1 MRFKTFGIIL
11 TITFAWVL
19 WQKTDRVV
27 SEVQTWEVVDGYETK
42 KACDNT
48 RLVMV
53 KDGLKDGDKKIGT
66 YSIQPGSKRGV
77 VIIDYVCLPAT
88 NIDPR
93 KNKEGSPVSP
103 IPNM

>member
-19 WQKTDRVV
+19 WQRTDRVV
-27 SEVQTWEVVDGYETK
+27 LEVQTWEVVDGYETK
-42 KACDNT
+42 KACDHT

-53 KDGLKDGDKKIGT
+53 KDGLSDGDKKIGT
-66 YSIQPGSKRGV
+66 YSIQPKSKSGV
-77 VIIDYVCLPAT
+77 VIIDYICLPAT

-93 KNKEGSPVSP
+93 KKKEESPVSP
-103 IPNM
+103 ITNM